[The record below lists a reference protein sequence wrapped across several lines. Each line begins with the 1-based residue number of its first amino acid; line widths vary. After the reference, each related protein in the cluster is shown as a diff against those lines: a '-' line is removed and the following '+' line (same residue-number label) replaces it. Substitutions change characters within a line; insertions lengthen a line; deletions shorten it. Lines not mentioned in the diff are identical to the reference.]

1 MADLFDIMYESQ
13 SNSTKQEEATKP
25 VEIIKQT
32 ETINPVQTADVITQ
46 QQDLGMHEV
55 KQQEQIETT
64 GVLSRQEV
72 VEILDTEPSTS
83 DTNNIISDNIVS
95 GSADNEMTQET
106 SNTFPALEVEIQ
118 PKTVVP
124 SPAPA
129 YPTTSSPAAPPI
141 IPDYSSP
148 PLGVIDGISLMEME
162 FSPPVVIV
170 KNLFHTGLSVIAG
183 PPKEGKSWWCLNLSL
198 SVATGTEIIGFE
210 TNKCEVL
217 YLSFESKQEELQH
230 RLNIMLQGDPMPNGV
245 HFCTDIK
252 TLDNG
257 LLEFLQDTLN
267 QYPKIKL
274 IIIDTLQFIR
284 SSKTGGGTLYQKE
297 YREMSI
303 LKGFADKNN
312 VCILAVHHLKNTPT
326 KDVFAKMYGSNAIR
340 GATNTNIVMIKDD
353 DTSNVHFHVESRD
366 VENTIKIIQ
375 MNNENCK
382 WEVVSDDVEED
393 TYRENPI
400 VITINKMLE
409 EQPDGVEIK
418 MADFKDRMIKDL
430 EIDEEKYSPQSIS
443 REISQ
448 HLIPLLMRYDNIR
461 CKRPDANGGIK
472 GRVWKFYYEK
482 VDTISE
488 TESTI
493 TDNNVI

>member
-1 MADLFDIMYESQ
+1 MADLFDIMYESP
-13 SNSTKQEEATKP
+13 SNSTKQDETTKP

-32 ETINPVQTADVITQ
+32 ETINPVQTTDVIQDKVVVTQQEDVEQLEIADVTS
-46 QQDLGMHEV
+46 
-55 KQQEQIETT
+55 QQETI
-64 GVLSRQEV
+64 
-72 VEILDTEPSTS
+72 EILNT
-83 DTNNIISDNIVS
+83 
-95 GSADNEMTQET
+95 ET
-106 SNTFPALEVEIQ
+106 SNTFPALEEIQ

-230 RLNIMLQGDPMPNGV
+230 RLNILLDGEPMPNGV

-257 LLEFLQDTLN
+257 LLDFLQDTIN
-267 QYPKIKL
+267 QYPNIKL

-284 SSKTGGGTLYQKE
+284 STKTGGGTLYQKE

-353 DTSNVHFHVESRD
+353 DTSNVQFHVESRD
-366 VENTIKIIQ
+366 VESTTKIIQ
-375 MNNENCK
+375 MNSENCS
-382 WEVVSDDVEED
+382 WEVVSDNVEED
-393 TYRENPI
+393 TYGENPI
-400 VITINKMLE
+400 VITINKMLDE
-409 EQPDGVEIK
+409 KHDGIEIK

-430 EIDEEKYSPQSIS
+430 EIDEDKYSPQSIS

-461 CKRPDANGGIK
+461 CKRPDPNGGIK
-472 GRVWKFYYEK
+472 GRVWNFYYEK
-482 VDTISE
+482 VDTVSE

>member
-13 SNSTKQEEATKP
+13 SNSTKQDETTKP

-32 ETINPVQTADVITQ
+32 ETINPVQTAQEDVEQLETA
-46 QQDLGMHEV
+46 GV
-55 KQQEQIETT
+55 TSQQETI
-64 GVLSRQEV
+64 
-72 VEILDTEPSTS
+72 EILNT
-83 DTNNIISDNIVS
+83 
-95 GSADNEMTQET
+95 ET
-106 SNTFPALEVEIQ
+106 SNTFPALEGGIQ

-124 SPAPA
+124 SPAPT
-129 YPTTSSPAAPPI
+129 YPTTSSPAPSI

-148 PLGVIDGISLMEME
+148 PLGIIDGISLMEME

-217 YLSFESKQEELQH
+217 YLSYESKQEELQH

-257 LLEFLQDTLN
+257 LLEFLQDTIN
-267 QYPKIKL
+267 QYPNIKL

-284 SSKTGGGTLYQKE
+284 STKTGGGTLYQKE

-353 DTSNVHFHVESRD
+353 DTSNVQFHVESRD
-366 VENTIKIIQ
+366 VESTIKIIQ
-375 MNNENCK
+375 MNNDNCR
-382 WEVVSDDVEED
+382 WEVVSDNAEED

-400 VITINKMLE
+400 VITINAMLQE
-409 EQPDGVEIK
+409 KTDGIEIK
-418 MADFKDRMIKDL
+418 MADFKDRMVKDL
-430 EIDEEKYSPQSIS
+430 EVDEEKYSPQSIS

>member
-13 SNSTKQEEATKP
+13 SNSTKQEESTKP

-32 ETINPVQTADVITQ
+32 ETINPVQDV
-46 QQDLGMHEV
+46 E
-55 KQQEQIETT
+55 KIETVDVT
-64 GVLSRQEV
+64 SQQ
-72 VEILDTEPSTS
+72 EILDTGTSTS

-95 GSADNEMTQET
+95 DSADNEMIQET
-106 SNTFPALEVEIQ
+106 SDTFPALEGDIQ
-118 PKTVVP
+118 PKTVVS
-124 SPAPA
+124 SPAPT
-129 YPTTSSPAAPPI
+129 YPTTSSPAKPN

-148 PLGVIDGISLMEME
+148 PSGLIDGISLMEME
-162 FSPPVVIV
+162 FPLHTVIV
-170 KNLFHTGLSVIAG
+170 ENLLHSGLSVIAG
-183 PPKEGKSWWCLNLSL
+183 MPKLGKSWWCLSLSL
-198 SVATGTEIIGFE
+198 AVATGTEIIGFE

-230 RLNIMLQGDPMPNGV
+230 RLNVMLEGEPMPNGV

-252 TLDNG
+252 TLDDG
-257 LLEFLQDTLN
+257 LLEFLQDTIN

-297 YREMSI
+297 YKEMSI

-312 VCILAVHHLKNTPT
+312 ICILAVHHLKNTPT
-326 KDVFAKMYGSNAIR
+326 KDVFAKMYGSNGIR
-340 GATNTNIVMIKDD
+340 GATNTNIVMVKDD
-353 DTSNVHFHVESRD
+353 DTSNVQFHVESRD
-366 VENTIKIIQ
+366 VESTIKIIQ
-375 MNNENCK
+375 MNNENCR
-382 WEVVSDDVEED
+382 WEIVSDNVEED
-393 TYRENPI
+393 TYKENPI
-400 VITINKMLE
+400 VITINAMLQE
-409 EQPDGVEIK
+409 KPDGIEIK

-430 EIDEEKYSPQSIS
+430 EVDEEKYSPQSIS

-461 CKRPDANGGIK
+461 CKRPDPNGGIK

-482 VDTISE
+482 VDTVSE

>member
-13 SNSTKQEEATKP
+13 SNSTKQDETTKP

-32 ETINPVQTADVITQ
+32 ETINPVQTADVRQDEVVVTQ
-46 QQDLGMHEV
+46 QEDVEQLETAGV
-55 KQQEQIETT
+55 TSQQETI
-64 GVLSRQEV
+64 
-72 VEILDTEPSTS
+72 EIL
-83 DTNNIISDNIVS
+83 N
-95 GSADNEMTQET
+95 MET
-106 SNTFPALEVEIQ
+106 SNTFPALEGGIQ
-118 PKTVVP
+118 PKAVVP
-124 SPAPA
+124 SPAPT
-129 YPTTSSPAAPPI
+129 YPTTSSPAPPI

-148 PLGVIDGISLMEME
+148 PLGIIDGISLMEME
-162 FSPPVVIV
+162 FPEQTVIV
-170 KNLFHTGLSVIAG
+170 ENLLHSGLSVVSG
-183 PPKEGKSWWCLNLSL
+183 MPKAGKSWWCLSLSL
-198 SVATGTEIIGFE
+198 AVATGTEIIGFE
-210 TNKCEVL
+210 TNECGVL

-230 RLNIMLQGDPMPNGV
+230 RLNILLDGEPMPNGV

-257 LLEFLQDTLN
+257 LLEFLQDTIN
-267 QYPKIKL
+267 QYLNIKL

-284 SSKTGGGTLYQKE
+284 STKTGGGTLYQKE

-353 DTSNVHFHVESRD
+353 DTSNVQFLVVSRD
-366 VENTIKIIQ
+366 VESTTKIIQ
-375 MNNENCK
+375 MNNDNCR

-409 EQPDGVEIK
+409 EQPNGIEIK
-418 MADFKDRMIKDL
+418 MADFKDRMCKDL
-430 EIDEEKYSPQSIS
+430 EVDDSKYSPQSIS

-461 CKRPDANGGIK
+461 CKRPDPNGGIK

-482 VDTISE
+482 VDTVSE

>member
-1 MADLFDIMYESQ
+1 MADLFDIMYESP
-13 SNSTKQEEATKP
+13 SNSTKQDETTKP

-32 ETINPVQTADVITQ
+32 ETINPVQTTDVIQDKVVVTQQEDVEQLEIADVTS
-46 QQDLGMHEV
+46 
-55 KQQEQIETT
+55 QQETI
-64 GVLSRQEV
+64 
-72 VEILDTEPSTS
+72 EILNT
-83 DTNNIISDNIVS
+83 
-95 GSADNEMTQET
+95 ET
-106 SNTFPALEVEIQ
+106 SNTFPALEEIQ

-129 YPTTSSPAAPPI
+129 YHTTSSPAAPPI

-217 YLSFESKQEELQH
+217 YLSYESKQEELQH

-257 LLEFLQDTLN
+257 LLEFLQDTIN
-267 QYPKIKL
+267 QYPNIKL

-284 SSKTGGGTLYQKE
+284 STKTGGGTLYQKE

-353 DTSNVHFHVESRD
+353 DTSNVQFHVESRD

-375 MNNENCK
+375 MNNENCR

-400 VITINKMLE
+400 VITINAMLQE
-409 EQPDGVEIK
+409 KPDGIEIK
-418 MADFKDRMIKDL
+418 MADFKDRMVKDL
-430 EIDEEKYSPQSIS
+430 EVDEEKYSPQSIS

-461 CKRPDANGGIK
+461 CKRPDPNGGIK

>member
-13 SNSTKQEEATKP
+13 SNSTKQDETTKP

-32 ETINPVQTADVITQ
+32 ETINPVQTAQEDVEQLETA
-46 QQDLGMHEV
+46 GV
-55 KQQEQIETT
+55 TSQQETI
-64 GVLSRQEV
+64 
-72 VEILDTEPSTS
+72 EILNT
-83 DTNNIISDNIVS
+83 
-95 GSADNEMTQET
+95 ET
-106 SNTFPALEVEIQ
+106 SNTFPALEGGIQ

-124 SPAPA
+124 SP
-129 YPTTSSPAAPPI
+129 APPI

-257 LLEFLQDTLN
+257 LLEFLQDTIN

-340 GATNTNIVMIKDD
+340 GATNTNIVMLKDN
-353 DTSNVHFHVESRD
+353 DTSNVQFHVESRD

-375 MNNENCK
+375 MNNENCR

-409 EQPDGVEIK
+409 EKPDGIEIK

-430 EIDEEKYSPQSIS
+430 EVDGEAYSPQSIS

-461 CKRPDANGGIK
+461 CKRPDPNGGIK

-482 VDTISE
+482 VDTVSE
-488 TESTI
+488 MESTI

>member
-13 SNSTKQEEATKP
+13 SNSTKQDETTKP

-32 ETINPVQTADVITQ
+32 ETINPVQTAQEDVEQLETA
-46 QQDLGMHEV
+46 GV
-55 KQQEQIETT
+55 TSQQETI
-64 GVLSRQEV
+64 
-72 VEILDTEPSTS
+72 EILNT
-83 DTNNIISDNIVS
+83 
-95 GSADNEMTQET
+95 ET
-106 SNTFPALEVEIQ
+106 SNTFPALEGGIQ

-124 SPAPA
+124 SPAPT
-129 YPTTSSPAAPPI
+129 YPTTSSPAPSI

-148 PLGVIDGISLMEME
+148 PLGIIDGISLMEME

-170 KNLFHTGLSVIAG
+170 KNLFHTGLSVVSG
-183 PPKEGKSWWCLNLSL
+183 MPKAGKSWWCLSLSL
-198 SVATGTEIIGFE
+198 AVATGTEIIGFE
-210 TNKCEVL
+210 TDKCEVL

-230 RLNIMLQGDPMPNGV
+230 RLNILLDGEPMPNGV

-252 TLDNG
+252 TLDTG
-257 LLEFLQDTLN
+257 LLEFLQDTIN
-267 QYPKIKL
+267 QYPNIKL

-284 SSKTGGGTLYQKE
+284 STKTGGGTLYQKE

-353 DTSNVHFHVESRD
+353 DTSNVQFHVESRD
-366 VENTIKIIQ
+366 VESTTKIIQ
-375 MNNENCK
+375 MNNDNCR

-409 EQPDGVEIK
+409 EQPNGIEIK
-418 MADFKDRMIKDL
+418 MADFKDRMVKDL

-461 CKRPDANGGIK
+461 CKRPDPNGGIK

-482 VDTISE
+482 VDTVSE
-488 TESTI
+488 TESII

>member
-13 SNSTKQEEATKP
+13 SNSTKQEEATKS

-32 ETINPVQTADVITQ
+32 ETINPVQTTDVTQDEVVVIQQEDVEKVETADVVTKEELVVQ
-46 QQDLGMHEV
+46 QKDI
-55 KQQEQIETT
+55 EQ
-64 GVLSRQEV
+64 
-72 VEILDTEPSTS
+72 VEQ
-83 DTNNIISDNIVS
+83 V
-95 GSADNEMTQET
+95 ET
-106 SNTFPALEVEIQ
+106 STIPTPPTI
-118 PKTVVP
+118 P
-124 SPAPA
+124 S
-129 YPTTSSPAAPPI
+129 SAPPI

-148 PLGVIDGISLMEME
+148 PLGIIDGISLMEME

-170 KNLFHTGLSVIAG
+170 KNLFHSGLSVVSG
-183 PPKEGKSWWCLNLSL
+183 MPKAGKSWFCQSLSL
-198 SVATGTEIIGFE
+198 AVATGTEIIGFE
-210 TNKCEVL
+210 TNQCEVL
-217 YLSFESKQEELQH
+217 YLSFESKHHELQH
-230 RLNIMLQGDPMPNGV
+230 RFNILLQGEPMPNGI
-245 HFCTDIK
+245 HFYTDIK

-257 LLEFLQDTLN
+257 LLEFLQDTIN
-267 QYPKIKL
+267 QYPNIKL

-284 SSKTGGGTLYQKE
+284 STKTGGGTLYQKE

-353 DTSNVHFHVESRD
+353 DTSNVQFHVESRD
-366 VENTIKIIQ
+366 VESTTKIIQ
-375 MNNENCK
+375 MNNDNCR

-400 VITINKMLE
+400 VITINAMLQE
-409 EQPDGVEIK
+409 KTDGIEIK
-418 MADFKDRMIKDL
+418 MADFKDRMVKDL
-430 EIDEEKYSPQSIS
+430 EVDEEKYSPQSIS

-461 CKRPDANGGIK
+461 CKRPDPNGGVK
-472 GRVWKFYYEK
+472 GRIWKFYYEK
-482 VDTISE
+482 VDTVSE

>member
-1 MADLFDIMYESQ
+1 MADLFDIMYESP

-32 ETINPVQTADVITQ
+32 ETINPVQTTDVIQDEVVVTQQEDVEQLETADVTS
-46 QQDLGMHEV
+46 
-55 KQQEQIETT
+55 QQETI
-64 GVLSRQEV
+64 
-72 VEILDTEPSTS
+72 EILNT
-83 DTNNIISDNIVS
+83 
-95 GSADNEMTQET
+95 ET

-124 SPAPA
+124 SP
-129 YPTTSSPAAPPI
+129 APPI

-461 CKRPDANGGIK
+461 CKRPDPNGGIK
-472 GRVWKFYYEK
+472 GRVWKLYYEK